1 MKRIFIVCLYL
12 IFIKYINSGLNIGD
26 VLQLPEPEK
35 EGGMPLYEAL
45 NKRQSL
51 RNFDPSIKLT
61 PQILS
66 QALWSCYG
74 ENRPNGFKTTPS
86 AKAWYPLMIYI
97 FLEEGVFK
105 YESSNHVL
113 IKILDGD
120 HRDMAGT
127 QTAVVTKARANIVLI
142 GDLKK
147 QSRMDDDI
155 NHKLRSIYLDSGHC
169 TMGLSLFAASNN
181 MKGVVRAMVDSDSL
195 LELLGLTNE
204 DYIFSLSYSLGY

>member
-127 QTAVVTKARANIVLI
+127 QTAVVTKARANFVLI

-181 MKGVVRAMVDSDSL
+181 MKGVVRAMVDTDAL

>member
-12 IFIKYINSGLNIGD
+12 IFIKYINSRLNIGD